1 MSAAV
6 SVGTGILE
14 GPVPAWQAIKRVVDG
29 GWLLNRKS
37 FRYKIFG
44 SLGRIPDMNCGE
56 DIQDGEYFIKREYL
70 TARQLRGL
78 RGLPGYDD
86 ESIDKVLDEGPGKRN
101 VTGNSRKDV
110 EDDERFEVWYHHGDI
125 KPDELSA

>member
-1 MSAAV
+1 M
-6 SVGTGILE
+6 
-14 GPVPAWQAIKRVVDG
+14 W
-29 GWLLNRKS
+29 
-37 FRYKIFG
+37 
-44 SLGRIPDMNCGE
+44 E

-110 EDDERFEVWYHHGDI
+110 EDDERF
-125 KPDELSA
+125 